1 LSDDKLRFLSSKE
14 MGRILDWEVW
24 KAARQVPN
32 RKRLKSRDQYL
43 QEVDAA
49 LEEESSDEEMDDDD
63 A

>member
-1 LSDDKLRFLSSKE
+1 VSEDKLRFLSSKE